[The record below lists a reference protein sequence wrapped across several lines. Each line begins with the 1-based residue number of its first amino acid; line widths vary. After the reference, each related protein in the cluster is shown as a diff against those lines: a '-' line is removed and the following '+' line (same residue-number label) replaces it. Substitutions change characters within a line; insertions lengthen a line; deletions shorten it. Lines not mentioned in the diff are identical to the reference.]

1 MKTILVADDTPSSRE
16 LIRDVLENI
25 GFIVLEAADGNEA
38 LHQAR
43 SARPDLILLD
53 LHMPHL
59 DGFGVIQELR
69 RSTEFDHTPIVALT
83 ASAMQGD
90 RERAMSAGFTA
101 YIAEPIGLSTLRSEI
116 VRLLSYVRACT
127 SAARS

>member
-38 LHQAR
+38 LRQAH
-43 SARPDLILLD
+43 SAHPDLILLD

-101 YIAEPIGLSTLRSEI
+101 YIAKPIGLSALRSEI
-116 VRLLSYVRACT
+116 ARLLS
-127 SAARS
+127 